1 MSNIGALVA
10 YKGKPAKI
18 IASTT
23 HKYEISFSDGSTQ
36 KVREKDFH
44 LIHPEFSNVTNQ
56 FVNPDTSI
64 LNDLEVDSL
73 SLKEATEWL
82 FEDFTCQNA
91 WCVNLMAEDSLYFY
105 WSKDSI
111 MLRTLD
117 QVKVIEKQRND
128 KAIEKISLEKCI
140 DNLNKNTF
148 KTFNVDRSRDSLIK
162 NDVMTVEGT
171 VNKTAISLSLL
182 MVAGYYSYTNPQTS
196 LMWLGLGIGII
207 AFFITFFKKKLAPI
221 TTPIYS
227 LSQGL
232 ALGGISYIYA
242 QQFEGI
248 VFNAVSLTAFI
259 LLSLLFAYKSKLI
272 KPSDNLKLG
281 IFAATSGI
289 AVFYLIGFI
298 GMFLGYDFQIL
309 NPTNGSITSI
319 LISLFIVVIAS
330 LNLVLDFDFIEEA
343 SENGAPKYM
352 EWYAAF
358 GLMVTLV
365 WLYLEI
371 LRLLAK
377 INSRD

>member
-1 MSNIGALVA
+1 MRRHLSFRSGN
-10 YKGKPAKI
+10 PA
-18 IASTT
+18 
-23 HKYEISFSDGSTQ
+23 
-36 KVREKDFH
+36 
-44 LIHPEFSNVTNQ
+44 
-56 FVNPDTSI
+56 
-64 LNDLEVDSL
+64 
-73 SLKEATEWL
+73 
-82 FEDFTCQNA
+82 
-91 WCVNLMAEDSLYFY
+91 
-105 WSKDSI
+105 
-111 MLRTLD
+111 
-117 QVKVIEKQRND
+117 
-128 KAIEKISLEKCI
+128 
-140 DNLNKNTF
+140 LNKNTF

-171 VNKTAISLSLL
+171 VNKTAISLLLL

-289 AVFYLIGFI
+289 AVFYLVGFI